1 MKTFNKLFLAGAL
14 VSLVHTSC
22 TEEDKS
28 GTITTPIDTTVNFI
42 KKHTIQ
48 VGGEGAAEIS
58 AFDANSKNLFIVNV
72 ESQEVS
78 IYNIEDLSTPIKKSS
93 IALANYGSPNSVAV
107 YNGKLAVAVEADVKQ
122 NNGKVLVYNASTSV
136 LEKTYDVGALPDMVT
151 FSKDGKLI
159 ICANE
164 GEPNNAYTVDPMGTV
179 SIIEIET
186 DLVSTLDFTSF
197 NSQEASLENDGFRVF
212 GPGADLAKDV
222 EPEYIAVS
230 KDSKTAWVSLQEN
243 NGIAKINLVS
253 KSIEAIFPLGFK
265 DYNLTKNAIDAS
277 DKDGETELRNWNV
290 KGIYQP
296 DAITA
301 VNIHGVEY
309 IISANE
315 GDSRDY
321 DGFSEEVRVEDLI
334 LDESVYPVLEDFQN
348 EINLGRL
355 KTTTTLGDA
364 NNDGKVDQIYSYGA
378 RSFSIW
384 SANGNLI
391 YDSAN
396 SIAMHTL
403 ALTPNLFNGKDKR
416 SDDKGAEPESVEVL
430 NIGDE
435 RYILFVGLER
445 NNQVMVYDISNP
457 TSPEFLTIIENSGDI
472 GPEGLLSIPA
482 ADSPT
487 GKALLVVSNEVS
499 GTVTIYE
506 N

>member
-1 MKTFNKLFLAGAL
+1 MNTFNKLFLAITFI
-14 VSLVHTSC
+14 SLMHTAC
-22 TEEDKS
+22 TDEEK
-28 GTITTPIDTTVNFI
+28 PIDTTPINTTVDFI

-58 AFDANSKNLFIVNV
+58 AFDAVSNNLFTVNV
-72 ESQEVS
+72 EQQEIS
-78 IYNIEDLSTPIKKSS
+78 IYNISNLNAPVKKASISLSS
-93 IALANYGSPNSVAV
+93 YGSPNSVAV
-107 YNGKLAVAVEADVKQ
+107 YEGKLAVAVEAPVKQ
-122 NNGKVLVYNASTSV
+122 NDGKILVYNTATSA
-136 LEKTYDVGALPDMVT
+136 LENTYSVGALPDMVT

-159 ICANE
+159 VCANE
-164 GEPNNAYTVDPMGTV
+164 GEPNDAYTIDPMGTV
-179 SIIEIET
+179 SIIDREKN
-186 DLVSTLDFTSF
+186 LVTTLDFTAF
-197 NSQEASLENDGFRVF
+197 NSQEAALEKDGFRVF

-243 NGIAKINLVS
+243 NGIAKINLET
-253 KSIEAIFPLGFK
+253 KNIEAIYPLGYK
-265 DYNLTKNAIDAS
+265 DYNLPNNSIDAS
-277 DKDGETELRNWNV
+277 DKDDNTVLRNWNV
-290 KGIYQP
+290 KGMYQP

-301 VNIHGVEY
+301 VNIQGVEY

-315 GDSRDY
+315 GDARDY
-321 DGFSEEVRVEDLI
+321 DGFSEEVRVDDLI
-334 LDESVYPVLEDFQN
+334 LDESVYPVSGDFQN

-364 NNDGKVDQIYSYGA
+364 NSDGKVEQIYSYGA

-391 YDSAN
+391 YDSGN
-396 SIAMHTL
+396 SIAMHTM
-403 ALTPNLFNGKDKR
+403 ALTPAVFNGKDKR

-445 NNQVMVYDISNP
+445 NNQVLLYDISSP
-457 TSPEFLTIIENSGDI
+457 SSPEFLTILETSGDE
-472 GPEGLLSIPA
+472 GPEGLLVISA
-482 ADSPT
+482 AESPT

>member
-1 MKTFNKLFLAGAL
+1 MNTFNKLFLATTFI
-14 VSLVHTSC
+14 SLMHTAC
-22 TEEDKS
+22 TDDEKKID
-28 GTITTPIDTTVNFI
+28 TAPVDTTVDFI
-42 KKHTIQ
+42 KKHTIK

-58 AFDANSKNLFIVNV
+58 AFDAVSNNLFTVNV
-72 ESQEVS
+72 EQQEIS
-78 IYNIEDLSTPIKKSS
+78 IHNINNLNAPVKKAS
-93 IALANYGSPNSVAV
+93 ISLNSYGSPNSVAV
-107 YNGKLAVAVEADVKQ
+107 FEGKLAVAVEASVKQ
-122 NNGKVLVYNASTSV
+122 NDGKILVYNTTTSA
-136 LEKTYDVGALPDMVT
+136 LEKTYNVGSLPDMVT

-164 GEPNNAYTVDPMGTV
+164 GEPNDAYTIDPMGTV
-179 SIIEIET
+179 SIIDRAN
-186 DLVSTLDFTSF
+186 DLVTTLDFTAF
-197 NSQEASLENDGFRVF
+197 NSQETVLEKDGFRVF
-212 GPGADLAKDV
+212 GPGADLATDV

-243 NGIAKINLVS
+243 NGIAKINLET
-253 KSIEAIFPLGFK
+253 KSIEAIYPLGFK
-265 DYNLTKNAIDAS
+265 DYNLPNNSIDAS
-277 DKDGETELRNWNV
+277 DKDDLTGLKNWNV

-301 VNIHGVEY
+301 VNIQGVEY

-315 GDSRDY
+315 GDARDY
-321 DGFSEEVRVEDLI
+321 DGFSEEVRVDDLI
-334 LDESVYPVLEDFQN
+334 LDESVYPVSGDFQN

-364 NNDGKVDQIYSYGA
+364 NNDGKVEQIYSYGA

-391 YDSAN
+391 YDSGN
-396 SIAMHTL
+396 SIATQTM
-403 ALTPNLFNGKDKR
+403 ALTPAIFNGKDKR

-445 NNQVMVYDISNP
+445 NNQVLVYDISSP
-457 TSPEFLTIIENSGDI
+457 SSPEFLTILETSGDE
-472 GPEGLLSIPA
+472 GPEGLLVISA
-482 ADSPT
+482 AESPT